1 MRSPHATPEH
11 KVALL
16 VGAVKIEV
24 APVAPIETLVGLRVG
39 KLLGV
44 KAAEAVEV
52 VVRAVTEQAG
62 QIEIEKEAED
72 FGGYVPSEQLI

>member
-24 APVAPIETLVGLRVG
+24 APVAPIKTLVG

-72 FGGYVPSEQLI
+72 FGG